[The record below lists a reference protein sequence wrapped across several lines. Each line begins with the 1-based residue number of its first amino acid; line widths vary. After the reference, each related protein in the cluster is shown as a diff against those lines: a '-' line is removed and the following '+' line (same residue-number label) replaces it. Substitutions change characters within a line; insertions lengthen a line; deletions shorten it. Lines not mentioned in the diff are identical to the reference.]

1 MEEINIGLAEVSEAA
16 NHIRVINDNLDNNLN
31 YVSKAMGE
39 LNSVWLSKGAQTL
52 MERFLNFSKRFQ
64 IESET
69 IETYANLLDHAVS
82 SYDSLEST
90 ITANASNFE

>member
-1 MEEINIGLAEVSEAA
+1 MDEINIGLAEVSESSK
-16 NHIRVINDNLDNNLN
+16 NIKLINENLDDTLN
-31 YVSKAMGE
+31 YVSKSMNE
-39 LNSVWLSKGAQTL
+39 LNSVWLSKGAETL
-52 MERFLNFSKRFQ
+52 MERFLNFSKKFQ

-69 IETYANLLDHAVS
+69 IDTYANFLDHTVS

>member
-1 MEEINIGLAEVSEAA
+1 MDEINIGLAEVSESSK
-16 NHIRVINDNLDNNLN
+16 NIKLINENLDDTLN
-31 YVSKAMGE
+31 YVSKSMNE
-39 LNSVWLSKGAQTL
+39 LNSVWLSKGAETL
-52 MERFLNFSKRFQ
+52 MERFLNFSKKFQ

-69 IETYANLLDHAVS
+69 IDTYASFLDHTVS